1 MILRTDLTTKMI
13 RKADIVLFIL
23 LVLLGGALA
32 FPALFM
38 SSGGDTVKVTVN
50 GKPYGTYKLSE
61 DKEITISRSGHV
73 NRFRIKDGTVDMVE
87 ASCKNQICVH
97 EGKISRS
104 GQSIVC
110 LPNRVSIV
118 IEGKGGDEYD
128 TASGK

>member
-13 RKADIVLFIL
+13 RKADIILFIL
-23 LVLLGGALA
+23 FVLLGGALA

-61 DKEITISRSGHV
+61 DKEITISKSGHI

>member
-1 MILRTDLTTKMI
+1 MAALWSGRFKKDMDEMVKEFNASIGFDQRMYNEDIDGSIAHVTMLAKQGIVTDEERDQIIQGLEKI
-13 RKADIVLFIL
+13 RE
-23 LVLLGGALA
+23 G
-32 FPALFM
+32 
-38 SSGGDTVKVTVN
+38 
-50 GKPYGTYKLSE
+50 
-61 DKEITISRSGHV
+61 
-73 NRFRIKDGTVDMVE
+73 IKDGTVDMVE